1 MERTF
6 NDEDASDL
14 ALMMLEKSVLAATDK
29 LELCQIKAAETEY
42 VVKEALEAK
51 YTAKAL
57 SESIERERRAAEMRY
72 LSTEHYEDDVD
83 VMERVRDASVMHAN
97 NDLLEQALQQEQDAE
112 VKLEQAIESDILA
125 KKELEQMIENKSI
138 LKQEFHDLEKII
150 HDHTFAMMREEASKN
165 SPKKEEH
172 NHYNWWHKRW

>member
-1 MERTF
+1 LERTF

-29 LELCQIKAAETEY
+29 LELCQIKAVETEY
-42 VVKEALEAK
+42 AVKEALEAK

-83 VMERVRDASVMHAN
+83 VVERRRDSSIMHAN
-97 NDLLEQALQQEQDAE
+97 NDLLTQALQQERDAE

-150 HDHTFAMMREEASKN
+150 HDHTFNLM
-165 SPKKEEH
+165 KKEAAKNPEKEE
-172 NHYNWWHKRW
+172 NHHFQWWHKRW